1 MKFIRA
7 TAGPV
12 LAAAA
17 LLVLAMPAGAATSTL
32 TVTMNA
38 LNSSGETGTA
48 VLTQQTDGVQ
58 VVVTLKGAPT
68 AAQPTHIHAG
78 TCGKINAAPEW
89 PLTSLSGGTSTSV
102 VKGVTIDQM
111 LKTPYAINVHK
122 STDDL
127 GTYVACGNIVV
138 APAKSAM

>member
-1 MKFIRA
+1 MNVSR
-7 TAGPV
+7 T
-12 LAAAA
+12 LAALAA
-17 LLVLAMPAGAATSTL
+17 GFSILAAPAYAATTTL
-32 TVTMNA
+32 TIPMSA
-38 LNSSGETGTA
+38 LSNSGETGTA
-48 VLTQQTDGVQ
+48 TLTQTADGVQ
-58 VVVTLKGAPT
+58 VVVTLKGAPA

-89 PLTSLSGGTSTSV
+89 PLNSLANGTSTSV

-127 GTYVACGNIVV
+127 ATYVACGNIVQ
-138 APAKSAM
+138 PAGK